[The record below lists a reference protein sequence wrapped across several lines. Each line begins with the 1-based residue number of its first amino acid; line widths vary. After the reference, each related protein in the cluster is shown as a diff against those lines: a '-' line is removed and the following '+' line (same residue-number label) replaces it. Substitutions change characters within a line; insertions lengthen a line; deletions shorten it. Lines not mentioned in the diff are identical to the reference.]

1 MEFKKS
7 FGYFVLFTVAAVL
20 SCRCTAAASFTL
32 SLGSYNQQQAEEL
45 HKHLAASGYPVY
57 ILYGETYEL
66 RLGSYEKREDAESVR
81 SKLEESE
88 KIAAQIVEEEDWD
101 QSQYAWSPEEP
112 GKEVRPDEVQK
123 HNDPR
128 ARKIVSLGLDLFGQ
142 PYKYGGTKIG
152 KGIDCSFFVQSI
164 FKELGIMLP
173 RTAREQI
180 RVGPPVEI
188 AGLKVGDLVF
198 FKKIYHT
205 KKGKKI
211 VSKRI
216 NHVAIYIG
224 NDEIIH
230 ATLNAHRVTIS
241 RLSEPYFMERFAG
254 ARRVLADVKQV
265 TNIR

>member
-1 MEFKKS
+1 MKK
-7 FGYFVLFTVAAVL
+7 FIFLFTILALLA
-20 SCRCTAAASFTL
+20 CRCPAAASFTL
-32 SLGSYNQQQAEEL
+32 SLGAYTRQQAEEL
-45 HKHLAASGYPVY
+45 HKHLSASGYPVY
-57 ILYGETYEL
+57 ILYGETYEI
-66 RLGSYEKREDAESVR
+66 RLGSYNKREEAESVK

-88 KIAAQIVEEEDWD
+88 KIAAQVVQEEDWD
-101 QSQYAWSPEEP
+101 QAQYAWSPEEP
-112 GKEVRPDEVQK
+112 GKEVRQDEVQK
-123 HNDPR
+123 YNDPR

-180 RVGPPVEI
+180 RVGPPVRI
-188 AGLKVGDLVF
+188 SALQVGDLVF
-198 FKKIYHT
+198 FKKIYRT
-205 KKGKKI
+205 KKGKRI

-230 ATLNAHRVTIS
+230 ATMNAHRVTIS
-241 RLSEPYFMERFAG
+241 RLSESYFMERFAG
-254 ARRVLADVKQV
+254 ARRVLVDAKLQM